1 VSGGKSYPDP
11 DKWLHTRPG
20 TYFEISSGKRRG
32 RPCWR
37 CRWHAAAAAEVRAL
51 MPLWSRRRKRGSS
64 ATGSAGGLL
73 PSREGACAYTWTTY
87 RGRRAQQAFEHDCY
101 RDEDHPGG
109 HICSCGASA

>member
-1 VSGGKSYPDP
+1 VLALPLAPAVAAVAQALGMP
-11 DKWLHTRPG
+11 H
-20 TYFEISSGKRRG
+20 
-32 RPCWR
+32 
-37 CRWHAAAAAEVRAL
+37 AAAAEVRAL

-101 RDEDHPGG
+101 RDRGHGGG